1 MAYQSMCSS
10 ESFIKLVQELFG
22 TTDSIPLHAPRFSDQ
37 EKEEVLRALD
47 STYVSSVGKDVERFE
62 ETLCKITG
70 AKFVVATSSGTAAL
84 HVSLVSAGVRA
95 GDEVI
100 TQSLTFVGT
109 CNAIAYCGALPVFL
123 DVERE
128 TLGLCPDSLSHYLE
142 QHTVICDH
150 GECWNKVTGNRIR
163 ACLPVNTLGHPA
175 RVPKIVEICREF
187 KIKVIEDAAESLG
200 SYRQDKHT
208 GISGDCG
215 ILSFN
220 GNKIVTTGG
229 GGAVLTNDEQLANKV
244 RHLTTTAKVPHR
256 WQFVHDEVGFN
267 YRLPNLNAA
276 LGCAQLEKLEG
287 FLNAKRNLAQN
298 YQSWAK
304 EQELEVIIEPKNT
317 RSNYWLSALLFEN
330 NDVRNHFL
338 TATNDNKI
346 MTRPMWTPMHTLP
359 MYLDCV
365 RGDLSV
371 SEDIERRAVC
381 VPSSV
386 IEP

>member
-1 MAYQSMCSS
+1 MSQRKYSS
-10 ESFIKLVQELFG
+10 EKFINFVQDLFG
-22 TTDSIPLHAPRFSDQ
+22 TTDSIALHEPRFSDQ
-37 EKEEVLRALD
+37 EKEEVLYVLD
-47 STYVSSVGKDVERFE
+47 STYVSSVGEDVERLE
-62 ETLCKITG
+62 DILCGITG
-70 AKFVVATSSGTAAL
+70 SRYAVATSSGTAAL
-84 HVSLVSAGVRA
+84 HVSLVSSGVQA

-109 CNAIAYCGALPVFL
+109 CNAIAYCGALPIFL

-128 TLGLCPDSLSHYLE
+128 TLGLCPVALSNFLE
-142 QHTVICDH
+142 ESAVICDD

-175 RVPKIVEICREF
+175 RVQKIAEICQKFR
-187 KIKVIEDAAESLG
+187 IRVIEDAAESLG
-200 SYRQDKHT
+200 SFRQDKHT
-208 GISGDCG
+208 GIAGDCG

-229 GGAVLTNDEQLANKV
+229 GGAVLTNDEELAKKV

-256 WQFVHDEVGFN
+256 WQFFHDQVGFN

-276 LGCAQLEKLEG
+276 LGCAQLKKLDK
-287 FLNAKRNLAQN
+287 FLHAKRKLAQS
-298 YQSWAK
+298 YQVWAK
-304 EQELEVIIEPKNT
+304 EQELEVVIEPKNT
-317 RSNYWLSALLFEN
+317 RSNYWLNAFLFEN
-330 NDVRNHFL
+330 SDVKNQFL
-338 TATNDNKI
+338 TATNDRKI

-359 MYLDCV
+359 MYLNCV

>member
-1 MAYQSMCSS
+1 MSQRMDSS
-10 ESFIKLVQELFG
+10 EKFINFVQDLFG
-22 TTDSIPLHAPRFSDQ
+22 TTDSIPLHEPRFSDR
-37 EKEEVLRALD
+37 EKEEVLCALE
-47 STYVSSVGKDVERFE
+47 STYVSSVGEDVDRLEDI
-62 ETLCKITG
+62 LCGITG
-70 AKFVVATSSGTAAL
+70 SRYVVATSSGTAAL
-84 HVSLVSAGVRA
+84 HVSLVSSGVQA

-109 CNAIAYCGALPVFL
+109 CNAIAYCGALPIFL

-128 TLGLCPDSLSHYLE
+128 TLGLCPVALSNFLE
-142 QHTVICDH
+142 ESAVICDD

-175 RVPKIVEICREF
+175 RVQKIAEICQRF
-187 KIKVIEDAAESLG
+187 RIRVIEDAAESLG
-200 SYRQDKHT
+200 SFRQDEHT
-208 GISGDCG
+208 GIAGDCG
-215 ILSFN
+215 IVSFN

-229 GGAVLTNDEQLANKV
+229 GGAVLTNDEKLAKKV
-244 RHLTTTAKVPHR
+244 RHLTTTAKLPHR
-256 WQFVHDEVGFN
+256 WHFFHDQVGFN

-276 LGCAQLEKLEG
+276 LGCAQLKKLDK
-287 FLNAKRNLAQN
+287 FLHAKRKLAQS
-298 YQSWAK
+298 YQVWAK
-304 EQELEVIIEPKNT
+304 EQELEVVIEPKNT
-317 RSNYWLSALLFEN
+317 RSNYWLNAFLFEN
-330 NDVRNHFL
+330 SDVKNQFL
-338 TATNDNKI
+338 TATNDSKV

-359 MYLDCV
+359 MYQDCV